1 MRMCHFPAQNGPFVM
16 NKKIL
21 VQPIIISFIY
31 LLVLFIVQNFK
42 KFLLWIQSYE
52 DASFLAQN
60 DPFAQNNFFLK
71 IINIILIYLLP
82 TFIGQNFKKILPA
95 DPVMRMCNFWAQ
107 NSPFPI
113 WIFFFRKPVNEPRF
127 FHSCLS
133 TCQKSKSDIN
143 LLVKYWQLKNT
154 QISLAESHFQL

>member
-60 DPFAQNNFFLK
+60 DPIAQNNFFLK

-107 NSPFPI
+107 NGPFPQMR
-113 WIFFFRKPVNEPRF
+113 IFLE
-127 FHSCLS
+127 
-133 TCQKSKSDIN
+133 N
-143 LLVKYWQLKNT
+143 LLM
-154 QISLAESHFQL
+154 SLFLSFMPIYMPQTKVRY

>member
-1 MRMCHFPAQNGPFVM
+1 MLGLIQGYEDVPFSCPKWPICHEQKNFGTTHYYFFHLPTGPFHC
-16 NKKIL
+16 
-21 VQPIIISFIY
+21 
-31 LLVLFIVQNFK
+31 FK

-107 NSPFPI
+107 NGPFPQMR
-113 WIFFFRKPVNEPRF
+113 IFLE
-127 FHSCLS
+127 
-133 TCQKSKSDIN
+133 N
-143 LLVKYWQLKNT
+143 LLM
-154 QISLAESHFQL
+154 SLFLSFMPIYMPQTKVRY